1 MSSILKP
8 FRATHFNTKAIKD
21 LSKVVCPPYD
31 VIDQKQLLK
40 LRKKSVNNLSHIL
53 LADNGDY
60 KKPKNLLNE
69 WLQKQI
75 MIDDDKESLYLY
87 EQEFNIE
94 EKSYNRY
101 GILSLLKMDKNEI
114 FPHERTLTAPKVD
127 RKKMIKS
134 VEANLSPIFVIAAK
148 SSGYI
153 SEIYKRYC
161 RKTPFLK
168 AADHEGN
175 LNKLWKIQDKKEIND
190 ICKVLGNSKLVIA
203 DGHHRFEISYDY
215 FKKNGDKF
223 KGLDYILA
231 YVADC
236 QKGLVI
242 LPTHRVVTISDNKK
256 IFFEKL
262 EKYFIV
268 KEVTQLNLDK
278 SLKSSVE
285 FCLGICR
292 EGKFYFLK
300 LKDNALLNKITDKSY
315 RKLDTYIF
323 HKVVLP
329 LFNNAGDIEYTHSI
343 EETKKLAHK
352 NKTGFLL
359 KAVSLDF
366 VFDLAEKG
374 IKMPQ
379 KTTYFYPK
387 ILSGMAIRRF
397 VKS

>member
-242 LPTHRVVTISDNKK
+242 LPTHRVITISDNKK

-268 KEVTQLNLDK
+268 KEVAQLNLDK
-278 SLKSSVE
+278 NLKSSVE

-323 HKVVLP
+323 HKVVLS
-329 LFNNAGDIEYTHSI
+329 LFNNA
-343 EETKKLAHK
+343 
-352 NKTGFLL
+352 
-359 KAVSLDF
+359 
-366 VFDLAEKG
+366 
-374 IKMPQ
+374 
-379 KTTYFYPK
+379 
-387 ILSGMAIRRF
+387 
-397 VKS
+397 